1 VAGGRRLLLG
11 LLRFIGPSMWIGR
24 LALGGPMPIAGDSS
38 FLRKQKREDFVRIF
52 FPGAEEKIVSEL
64 AFAPNIFIPS

>member
-1 VAGGRRLLLG
+1 MLKGDAEDGKERRVAGGRRLLLG

-38 FLRKQKREDFVRIF
+38 LSKMHR
-52 FPGAEEKIVSEL
+52 GSL
-64 AFAPNIFIPS
+64 N